1 MDPSR
6 QQEAADKLLEAH
18 KSRTPIDALTKLFPD
33 IEFEDSYRIQ
43 ELTYEKWLSEGR
55 VVKGHKVGLTSVVM
69 QKQLGVSQP
78 DYGHLLDDCFFL
90 ENNRI
95 NVNDYISPKVEP
107 EIAFVLKKDLKG
119 PGVNV
124 AEAIAA
130 VDFVLPSLELID
142 SRIKDWK
149 IGIIDTIADNASGA
163 GVILGSKA
171 TRLDGV
177 DLRLVGCTLI
187 KNGQIIA
194 TGAGGAVLGSPINSL
209 VWLANTLGR
218 LGSALDAGQVVLP
231 GSVTAAYPVAAGD
244 TVTANFGPLGSVTAA
259 FGKEN

>member
-1 MDPSR
+1 MLKSMSQDQLR
-6 QQEAADKLLEAH
+6 QCVQVIVETTKQKAYHSKLAYNALIALVQSEVTEAQM
-18 KSRTPIDALTKLFPD
+18 KS
-33 IEFEDSYRIQ
+33 
-43 ELTYEKWLSEGR
+43 
-55 VVKGHKVGLTSVVM
+55 SV
-69 QKQLGVSQP
+69 LP
-78 DYGHLLDDCFFL
+78 
-90 ENNRI
+90 
-95 NVNDYISPKVEP
+95 
-107 EIAFVLKKDLKG
+107 VLKKDLKG

>member
-119 PGVNV
+119 PGVNL

-130 VDFVLPSLELID
+130 VDFVLPSLLFVYGVQCSGID
-142 SRIKDWK
+142 DATFRRF
-149 IGIIDTIADNASGA
+149 II
-163 GVILGSKA
+163 
-171 TRLDGV
+171 R
-177 DLRLVGCTLI
+177 
-187 KNGQIIA
+187 
-194 TGAGGAVLGSPINSL
+194 AVFFMVQVSAFWTNLHNSL
-209 VWLANTLGR
+209 N
-218 LGSALDAGQVVLP
+218 
-231 GSVTAAYPVAAGD
+231 
-244 TVTANFGPLGSVTAA
+244 
-259 FGKEN
+259 